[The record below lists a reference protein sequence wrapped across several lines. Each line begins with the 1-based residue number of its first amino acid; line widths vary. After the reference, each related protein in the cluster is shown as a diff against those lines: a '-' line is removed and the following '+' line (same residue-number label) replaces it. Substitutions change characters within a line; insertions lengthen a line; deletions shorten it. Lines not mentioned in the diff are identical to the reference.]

1 MKQSLRVV
9 FFLLITITLKAQTGS
24 IEMSTGGFSFIPAFT
39 SKEPNIIINAST
51 NPKRRLTGAMMY
63 MMRLKSM
70 TPTGVVLFT
79 RYRFIDRKF
88 KAIVG
93 IHIPAFQMTE
103 DYEVTSFFGREL
115 TMIYPINE
123 KWNIGSFILNGN
135 ARNTD
140 FKVTLVSGNTN
151 YHYKKWNLLTQ
162 GYYLSVGDLTGV
174 AETITY
180 DLTKHFQA
188 KAFGNYT
195 LTDGQAIA
203 TVGLNYKL

>member
-1 MKQSLRVV
+1 MKQLLAICLILVAFSLN
-9 FFLLITITLKAQTGS
+9 AQTGS

-51 NPKRRLTGAMMY
+51 NPKKRLTGSLMY
-63 MMRLKSM
+63 MMRMKSM
-70 TPTGVVLFT
+70 TPTTVALFT
-79 RYRFIDRKF
+79 RYRFIDKKF

-115 TMIYPINE
+115 TLSYPLSD
-123 KWNIGSFILNGN
+123 KWNVGSFILNGN
-135 ARNTD
+135 ARNSD

-151 YHYKKWNLLTQ
+151 YHHKKWNLLTQ
-162 GYYLSVGDLTGV
+162 GYYLTVGDLTGV
-174 AETITY
+174 AETISY
-180 DLTKHFQA
+180 DINKHFQA

-195 LTDGQAIA
+195 LTDGQVIA
-203 TVGLNYKL
+203 TVGLKYNL

>member
-1 MKQSLRVV
+1 
-9 FFLLITITLKAQTGS
+9 
-24 IEMSTGGFSFIPAFT
+24 MSSGGFSFIPAFT

-63 MMRLKSM
+63 MMRVQSL
-70 TPTGVVLFT
+70 TPTTVVLFT
-79 RYRFIDRKF
+79 RYRFIDKKF
-88 KAIVG
+88 KATAG
-93 IHIPAFQMTE
+93 IHMPAFQMTE
-103 DYEVTSFFGREL
+103 DYGVTSFFGREL
-115 TMIYPINE
+115 TLSFPISE
-123 KWNIGSFILNGN
+123 KWNVGSFILNGN

-151 YHYKKWNLLTQ
+151 YHHKKWNLLTQ

-195 LTDGQAIA
+195 LTDGSLIT
-203 TVGLNYKL
+203 TVGLKYNL

>member
-1 MKQSLRVV
+1 
-9 FFLLITITLKAQTGS
+9 
-24 IEMSTGGFSFIPAFT
+24 MSTGGFSFIPAFT
-39 SKEPNIIINAST
+39 SKEPNLIINAGT
-51 NPKRRLTGAMMY
+51 NPKRRLTGHLMY
-63 MMRLKSM
+63 MMRMKSM
-70 TPTGVVLFT
+70 TPTTVALFT
-79 RYRFIDRKF
+79 RYRFIDKKF
-88 KAIVG
+88 KATVG
-93 IHIPAFQMTE
+93 IHMPAFQMTE

-115 TMIYPINE
+115 TMIYPINA

-151 YHYKKWNLLTQ
+151 YHHKKWNLLTQ

-195 LTDGQAIA
+195 LTDGSVIA
-203 TVGLNYKL
+203 TVGLKYNL

>member
-1 MKQSLRVV
+1 MKQLLALCLFLAVFSLN
-9 FFLLITITLKAQTGS
+9 AQTGS
-24 IEMSTGGFSFIPAFT
+24 IELSSGGFSFIPAFT

-51 NPKRRLTGAMMY
+51 NPKKRLTGSLMY
-63 MMRLKSM
+63 MMRMKSM
-70 TPTGVVLFT
+70 TPTTVALFT
-79 RYRFIDRKF
+79 RYRFIDKKF
-88 KAIVG
+88 KATAG

-115 TMIYPINE
+115 TLSYPVTE
-123 KWNIGSFILNGN
+123 KWTLGSFILNGN

-151 YHYKKWNLLTQ
+151 YHYKNWNLLTQ

-174 AETITY
+174 AETISY
-180 DLTKHFQA
+180 DINKHFQA

-195 LTDGQAIA
+195 LTDGQVIA
-203 TVGLNYKL
+203 TVGLKYNL

>member
-1 MKQSLRVV
+1 MKQLLALCLFLAVFSLN
-9 FFLLITITLKAQTGS
+9 AQTGS
-24 IEMSTGGFSFIPAFT
+24 IEMSSGGFSFIPAFT

-51 NPKRRLTGAMMY
+51 NPKKRLTGSLMY
-63 MMRLKSM
+63 MMRMKSM
-70 TPTGVVLFT
+70 TPTTVALFT
-79 RYRFIDRKF
+79 RYRFIDKKF
-88 KAIVG
+88 KATAG

-115 TMIYPINE
+115 TLSYPVTE
-123 KWNIGSFILNGN
+123 KWTLGSFILNGN

-151 YHYKKWNLLTQ
+151 YHYKNWNLLTQ

-174 AETITY
+174 AETISY
-180 DLTKHFQA
+180 DINKHFQA

-195 LTDGQAIA
+195 LTDGQVIA
-203 TVGLNYKL
+203 TVGLKYNL